1 MTIQHFTLFQGL
13 EFVIVDE
20 SKTYFVNREQRR
32 LENIHD
38 VDDILPEV
46 QRQIGCLPDG
56 GLEILERYCKCNDE
70 EAVVIDSSPSWLAE
84 LAAE

>member
-1 MTIQHFTLFQGL
+1 MTIQHFTLYQGL

-20 SKTYFVNREQRR
+20 RKTYFVNREQRQ

-38 VDDILPEV
+38 LDDILPEV
-46 QRQIGCLPDG
+46 QRQFGGLPDG
-56 GLEILERYCKCNDE
+56 GMEILERYCKSNDE
-70 EAVVIDSSPSWLAE
+70 IAVVIDASPSWLAE